1 VTERKMAAYATELQ
15 FSVAYGTTDGL
26 QRLAA
31 IEAIAYDI
39 APQLGWQ
46 PDDAA
51 PDQPRPGKVA

>member
-1 VTERKMAAYATELQ
+1 MAAYATELQ